1 MNRITS
7 IGLPFSFLA
16 LGVAACCILPMT
28 LMLVGLGGSWLA
40 IFGTIARASIPVLTV
55 SALLIGLGWA
65 LAVLRGIAWRQKW
78 VLGGAT
84 VLTGLAWVIYLNE
97 ASINMQLIEMM

>member
-1 MNRITS
+1 MNKITGF
-7 IGLPFSFLA
+7 GLPFSFVA
-16 LGVAACCILPMT
+16 LGVATCCILPMT

-40 IFGTIARASIPVLTV
+40 IFGTIAGASVPVLTA
-55 SALLIGLGWA
+55 SAILIGLGWV

-84 VLTGLAWVIYLNE
+84 FLTGLAWIIYLNE